1 MFLYSAR
8 VLFLCT
14 MLLGAVVFAANAPS
28 KSGLSASDEKFVKEA
43 AQGGMMEV
51 ALGQIAVEKAT
62 HDQVKQFGQ
71 RMVDDHGK
79 ANQELMA
86 LAKNKNVALA
96 GDLGGRPKK
105 TVDRLSQ
112 SKQFDRDYMNAM
124 VDDHKEDIKAFERA
138 ADKAQ
143 DGEVKNFAAKTLS
156 TLKTHLQ
163 LARETQKALK
173 SVE

>member
-96 GDLGGRPKK
+96 GDLGGRHKK

-143 DGEVKNFAAKTLS
+143 DGEVKNFAAKTLP

-173 SVE
+173 SVK